1 MRPFAT
7 RCVLIGLR
15 VGVRASLNWTV
26 VGAIIACVEFVFGI
40 EIWRLVLYWYT
51 MEVGEMDRSRCDG
64 ILS

>member
-26 VGAIIACVEFVFGI
+26 VGAIVACMGFGFEFGMVGLYSCWMEIVGI
-40 EIWRLVLYWYT
+40 
-51 MEVGEMDRSRCDG
+51 DRS
-64 ILS
+64 LM